1 MSLNILIADD
11 SETVRSVIVKTMGM
25 AGIDTGTL
33 HLAPEGQTALNLLRE
48 HWIDLVLADINMP
61 VMNGLE
67 LVANMKADDTLNDIP
82 VIIVS
87 TEGSKTRI
95 EDLKRQGIA
104 AFVRKPFTPE
114 SLKAAILSAMNRKG
128 DA

>member
-1 MSLNILIADD
+1 MAYNILITDD
-11 SETVRSVIVKTMGM
+11 SDTVRAVVVKTLRLSGLPLGDLREASDG
-25 AGIDTGTL
+25 AG
-33 HLAPEGQTALNLLRE
+33 ALDQLRE

>member
-1 MSLNILIADD
+1 MAYNILITDD
-11 SETVRSVIVKTMGM
+11 SDTVRAVVAKTLRLSGLPLGDLRE
-25 AGIDTGTL
+25 AENGN
-33 HLAPEGQTALNLLRE
+33 TALRLLRE

-61 VMNGLE
+61 EMNGLE
-67 LVANMKADDTLNDIP
+67 LVAQMKADDTLNDIP

-95 EDLKRQGIA
+95 DDLKRQGIS

-114 SLKAAILSAMNRKG
+114 SLKAAILAAMERKG

>member
-1 MSLNILIADD
+1 MAYNILITDD
-11 SETVRSVIVKTMGM
+11 SDTVRAVVAKTLRLSGLPL
-25 AGIDTGTL
+25 GDL
-33 HLAPEGQTALNLLRE
+33 REAPNGETALNLLRE

-61 VMNGLE
+61 IMNGLE

-114 SLKAAILSAMNRKG
+114 SLKAAILAAMERKG